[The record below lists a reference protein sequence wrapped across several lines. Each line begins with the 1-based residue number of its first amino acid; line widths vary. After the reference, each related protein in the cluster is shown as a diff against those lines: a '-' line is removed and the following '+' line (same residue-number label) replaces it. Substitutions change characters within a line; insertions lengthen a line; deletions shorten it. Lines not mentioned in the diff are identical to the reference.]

1 MKNRH
6 FFVLL
11 HRFRVDFI
19 NQHKMYMKMMTTFAA
34 IGLLV
39 LASCSKSKDLY
50 DPNISSGD
58 KPEPEIKV
66 EANTFDFSTTQ
77 SVNLAVDYSA
87 CNAGAVWFSIYADYP
102 LSDDPDP
109 VLKNDLQPVFEAFT
123 NTSGIFNETITL
135 PAYAEHL
142 YVYTGNFFVKDQLL
156 ECDVLSGSAKVTAQ
170 SSAAATRGA
179 FARTRGEDGTQTN
192 SLETLYQLSYIVDW
206 RTGDKTDT
214 RIYKDW
220 HTPLGTWDAN
230 SGRPSY
236 LMTSSD
242 ESYSKMA
249 FTEAEM
255 KSIKQTIGNTLVN
268 KGHCPMKYRQ
278 AYDLALTEASE
289 VAVTLVGG
297 NTCWN
302 STMGYYYYPEGQT
315 PTKPEDLNIIM
326 LFPNTQDGMSDFI
339 AKRSGSGDKY
349 NGNIALHPGDMV
361 QLMYYPNIAS
371 GDYSGATKIFPKGTR
386 IGFILKSN
394 GWGMQKTV
402 GDKKYHNSYLGE
414 RKDAPTVSRQYNAWA
429 SSTDGLSYS
438 TDDAEQNNADKGTYG
453 IPNPT
458 GQARTAKFAY
468 QNAEGKQYAIVSFED
483 ACNDDDFDDFILAL
497 KPVGVFEPLPTPE
510 EKETKTTGV
519 YAFEDL
525 WPAKGDY
532 DMNDAVVDFEQVWTS
547 KTPDVNIESKIYKE
561 AVKLTTYQ
569 NYVTLKSGLAVTID
583 NKVNPTSVK
592 MKTIKGADVKE
603 ANFEKDG
610 NTYLLTDNITG
621 TLGTQFIIEFEYSGG
636 ITESQKSTVKPFIY
650 RNEGD
655 GRWEVHIPFEAPT
668 SKMITS
674 YFGTE
679 DDLSD
684 PSKGIYYVREG
695 NYPFAFFL
703 SGTTIEPFKNTI
715 LLRDNEKKPIDE
727 LYPKFREW
735 STSKGQE

>member
-1 MKNRH
+1 MKR
-6 FFVLL
+6 
-11 HRFRVDFI
+11 
-19 NQHKMYMKMMTTFAA
+19 MTTFAA

-39 LASCSKSKDLY
+39 LVSCSKSKDLY

-135 PAYAEHL
+135 PAYAKHL
-142 YVYTGNFFVKDQLL
+142 YVYTGNFFVNDQLL

-170 SSAAATRGA
+170 SATAATRGA

-192 SLETLYQLSYIVDW
+192 SLATLYQLSYLVDW

-220 HTPLGTWDAN
+220 YTPLGTWDAN

-236 LMTSSD
+236 LMKSSD

-255 KSIKQTIGNTLVN
+255 KCIKQTIGNVLKNRST
-268 KGHCPMKYRQ
+268 CPMEYRQ

-289 VAVTLVGG
+289 VAVTVVGG

-326 LFPNTQDGMSDFI
+326 LFPNTQDGQSSFI
-339 AKRSGSGDKY
+339 KSKGNNY
-349 NGNIALHPGDMV
+349 NGNIALTPGDMV

-394 GWGMQKTV
+394 GWGMQNTV
-402 GDKKYHNSYLGE
+402 GDKKYYNSYLGE

-429 SSTDGLSYS
+429 ASTDGLSYS
-438 TDDAEQNNADKGTYG
+438 TDDRDQNKADNGTYAK
-453 IPNPT
+453 PNPE

-483 ACNDDDFDDFILAL
+483 ACNDDDFDDVILAL
-497 KPVGVFEPLPTPE
+497 KPVGVFEKLPTPE

-532 DMNDAVVDFEQVWTS
+532 DMNDAVVDFEQVWTW
-547 KTPDVNIESKIYKE
+547 KTPDVKTTESKIYKE
-561 AVKLTTYQ
+561 VVKLTTYQ
-569 NYVTLKSGLAVTID
+569 NYVTLKSGLAVTIE
-583 NKVNPTSVK
+583 NKGNPTSVK
-592 MKTIKGADVKE
+592 MKTIKGSDVKE
-603 ANFEKDG
+603 VNFEKDDK
-610 NTYLLTDNITG
+610 TYLLTDNIKE
-621 TLGTQFIIEFEYSGG
+621 TLGTQFIIEFEYSDG
-636 ITESQKSTVKPFIY
+636 ITNNQKSTVKPFIY

-655 GRWEVHIPFEAPT
+655 GRWEVHIPREAPT

-684 PSKGIYYVREG
+684 PSNGIYYVREANL

-703 SGTTIEPFKNTI
+703 SGTTIEPFKKTI
-715 LLRDNEKKPIDE
+715 LVRDNEKKPIDE
-727 LYPKFREW
+727 LYPGFLEW
-735 STSKGQE
+735 STSNGSKNPGWYK

>member
-1 MKNRH
+1 MKTMKL
-6 FFVLL
+6 FSLL
-11 HRFRVDFI
+11 F
-19 NQHKMYMKMMTTFAA
+19 MTAMM
-34 IGLLV
+34 IWG
-39 LASCSKSKDLY
+39 CSKTDMY
-50 DPNISSGD
+50 QDNNQN
-58 KPEPEIKV
+58 PEPEPTPVKP
-66 EANTFDFSTTQ
+66 EANLFDFSTTQ
-77 SVNLAVDYSA
+77 SINLAIDYSVYK
-87 CNAGAVWFSIYADYP
+87 AGAVWFSIYAEYP
-102 LSDDPDP
+102 LSDDTDP
-109 VLKNDLQPVFEAFT
+109 VLRNDLQPVFEAFT
-123 NTSGIFNETITL
+123 NTSGIFNETVTL

-156 ECDVLSGSAKVTAQ
+156 ECDVLNGSAKVTAQ
-170 SSAAATRGA
+170 SSPAATRG
-179 FARTRGEDGTQTN
+179 FIARTRGEDGIQTN
-192 SLETLYQLSYIVDW
+192 SLGTLYQLSYIVDW
-206 RTGDKTDT
+206 KTGDKTDT

-255 KSIKQTIGNTLVN
+255 KSIKQTISNTLIAR
-268 KGHCPMKYRQ
+268 KQCPMKYRQ

-302 STMGYYYYPEGQT
+302 STMGYYYYAEGQT
-315 PTKPEDLNIIM
+315 PTKPENLNIIM
-326 LFPNTQDGMSDFI
+326 LFPNTQDGQSSFI
-339 AKRSGSGDKY
+339 KDRGNNY
-349 NGNIALHPGDMV
+349 NGNIALSPGDMV

-371 GDYSGATKIFPKGTR
+371 GDYSNATKIFPKGTR

-402 GDKKYHNSYLGE
+402 GDKKYYNSYLGE

-429 SSTDGLSYS
+429 ASTDGLSYS
-438 TDDAEQNNADKGTYG
+438 TDDSQQNKADNGTYAK
-453 IPNPT
+453 PNPE

-468 QNAEGKQYAIVSFED
+468 ENAQGKQYAIVSFED
-483 ACNDDDFDDFILAL
+483 ACNDDDFDDVILAL
-497 KPVGVFEPLPTPE
+497 KPVGVFEKLPTPE

-532 DMNDAVVDFEQVWTS
+532 DMNDAVVDFEQVLTW
-547 KTPDVNIESKIYKE
+547 KTPDVKTTEPKIYKE

-569 NYVTLKSGLAVTID
+569 NYVTLKSGLAVTIE
-583 NKVNPTSVK
+583 NKENPTSVK

-603 ANFEKDG
+603 VNFEKDDK
-610 NTYLLTDNITG
+610 TYLLTDNITG
-621 TLGTQFIIEFEYSGG
+621 TLGTQFIIEFEYSSG

-655 GRWEVHIPFEAPT
+655 GRWEVHIPREAPT

-695 NYPFAFFL
+695 YYPFAFFL

-715 LLRDNEKKPIDE
+715 LLRDNETKPIDE
-727 LYPKFREW
+727 LYPKFRDW
-735 STSKGQE
+735 STSKGSKNSDWYK

>member
-1 MKNRH
+1 
-6 FFVLL
+6 
-11 HRFRVDFI
+11 
-19 NQHKMYMKMMTTFAA
+19 MTTFAA

-135 PAYAEHL
+135 PAYAKHL
-142 YVYTGNFFVKDQLL
+142 YVYTGNFFVNDQLL

-170 SSAAATRGA
+170 SSAAATRGFIA
-179 FARTRGEDGTQTN
+179 KTRGEDGTQTN

-206 RTGDKTDT
+206 KTGNKTDT
-214 RIYKDW
+214 KIYKDW
-220 HTPLGTWDAN
+220 YTPLGTWDAN

-255 KSIKQTIGNTLVN
+255 KGIKQTIGNTLVN

-289 VAVTLVGG
+289 VAVTVVGG

-302 STMGYYYYPEGQT
+302 STMGYYYYAEGQT
-315 PTKPEDLNIIM
+315 PKNPEDLNIIM
-326 LFPNTQDGMSDFI
+326 LFPNTQDGLSSFL
-339 AKRSGSGDKY
+339 KGKGNNY
-349 NGNIALHPGDMV
+349 YGNIALNPGDMV

-371 GDYSGATKIFPKGTR
+371 GDDSGATKIFPKGTR

-394 GWGMQKTV
+394 GWGMQKPV
-402 GDKKYHNSYLGE
+402 GNKKYHNIYLGDL
-414 RKDAPTVSRQYNAWA
+414 KGTKISRQYNAWA

-438 TDDAEQNNADKGTYG
+438 TDDTEQNNADKGTYG

-483 ACNDDDFDDFILAL
+483 ACNDDDFDDVILAL
-497 KPVGVFEPLPTPE
+497 KPVGVFENLPTPDE
-510 EKETKTTGV
+510 QESKTTGV

-532 DMNDAVVDFEQVWTS
+532 DMNDAVVDFEQVLTW
-547 KTPDVNIESKIYKE
+547 KTPDVKTTEPKIYKE

-583 NKVNPTSVK
+583 NKEAPTSVK
-592 MKTIKGADVKE
+592 MKTIKGSDVKE
-603 ANFEKDG
+603 VNFEKDG
-610 NTYLLTDNITG
+610 NTYLLTNDITG
-621 TLGTQFIIEFEYSGG
+621 TLLTQFIIEFEYSDG

-650 RNEGD
+650 RNKDG

-674 YFGTE
+674 LFGTK
-679 DDLSD
+679 DDKSVPNENKFYVSD
-684 PSKGIYYVREG
+684 S

-715 LLRDNEKKPIDE
+715 LLRDNETKPIDE

-735 STSKGQE
+735 STSKGSKNSDWYK

>member
-1 MKNRH
+1 
-6 FFVLL
+6 
-11 HRFRVDFI
+11 
-19 NQHKMYMKMMTTFAA
+19 MYMKRMTTFAA

-170 SSAAATRGA
+170 SSAAATRGFIA
-179 FARTRGEDGTQTN
+179 KTRGEDGTQTQ
-192 SLETLYQLSYIVDW
+192 SLETLYQLSYLVEW
-206 RTGDKTDT
+206 RTGNKTDT
-214 RIYKDW
+214 KIYKDW
-220 HTPLGTWDAN
+220 HTRLGTWDAN
-230 SGRPSY
+230 TGRPSY

-242 ESYSKMA
+242 ANYSKMA

-255 KSIKQTIGNTLVN
+255 NGIKQTIGNTLVN

-289 VAVTLVGG
+289 VAVTVVGG

-339 AKRSGSGDKY
+339 AKQSGSGDKY
-349 NGNIALHPGDMV
+349 NGNVALQPGDMV
-361 QLMYYPNIAS
+361 QLKYYPNIAS
-371 GDYSGATKIFPKGTR
+371 GDYSGETKIFPKGTR

-394 GWGMQKTV
+394 GWGMQKPV
-402 GDKKYHNSYLGE
+402 GNKKYHNIYLGGLSGT
-414 RKDAPTVSRQYNAWA
+414 KISRQYNAWA

-438 TDDAEQNNADKGTYG
+438 TDDAEQNDADKGTYG

-532 DMNDAVVDFEQVWTS
+532 DMNDAVVDFEQVLTS
-547 KTPDVNIESKIYKE
+547 KTPDVNTTESKIYKE

-583 NKVNPTSVK
+583 NKVTPTSVK

-603 ANFEKDG
+603 VSFDFEKDD
-610 NTYLLTDNITG
+610 NTYLLTNDITG
-621 TLGTQFIIEFEYSGG
+621 TLGTQFVIEFEYSGG
-636 ITESQKSTVKPFIY
+636 ITNNQKSKVKPFIY
-650 RNEGD
+650 RNED
-655 GRWEVHIPFEAPT
+655 GGRREVHIPFEAPT

-684 PSKGIYYVREG
+684 STKGIYYVREG
-695 NYPFAFFL
+695 YYPFAFFL

-715 LLRDNEKKPIDE
+715 LLRDNEKKPINV
-727 LYPKFREW
+727 LYPGFLEW
-735 STSKGQE
+735 STSNGKNNKNWYK

>member
-1 MKNRH
+1 
-6 FFVLL
+6 
-11 HRFRVDFI
+11 
-19 NQHKMYMKMMTTFAA
+19 MTTFAA

-58 KPEPEIKV
+58 KPETEIKV
-66 EANTFDFSTTQ
+66 EANTFDFSTIQ

-123 NTSGIFNETITL
+123 NTSGIFNETVTL
-135 PAYAEHL
+135 PAYAKHL

-179 FARTRGEDGTQTN
+179 FARTRGEDGTQTM

-220 HTPLGTWDAN
+220 YTPLGSWDAN

-242 ESYSKMA
+242 DSYSKMK
-249 FTEAEM
+249 FTDAEM
-255 KSIKQTIGNTLVN
+255 KGIKQTISNTLVN

-302 STMGYYYYPEGQT
+302 STMGYYYYAEGQT
-315 PTKPEDLNIIM
+315 PTNPEDLNIIM
-326 LFPNTQDGMSDFI
+326 LFPNTQDGQSSFM
-339 AKRSGSGDKY
+339 RSKGNNY
-349 NGNIALHPGDMV
+349 YGNIALNPGDMV
-361 QLMYYPNIAS
+361 QLKYYPNIAS
-371 GDYSGATKIFPKGTR
+371 GDYSGATTIFPKGTR

-414 RKDAPTVSRQYNAWA
+414 IRNATVSRQYNAWA
-429 SSTDGLSYS
+429 ASTDGLSYS
-438 TDDAEQNNADKGTYG
+438 TDDPEQNRVDNGTYSK
-453 IPNPT
+453 PNPT

-468 QNAEGKQYAIVSFED
+468 ENAQGKQYAIVSFED
-483 ACNDDDFDDFILAL
+483 ACNDDDFDDVILAL
-497 KPVGVFEPLPTPE
+497 KPVGVFENLPTPD

-532 DMNDAVVDFEQVWTS
+532 DMNDAVVDFEQVWTW
-547 KTPDVNIESKIYKE
+547 KTPDVNTTESKIYKE

-583 NKVNPTSVK
+583 NKVTPTSVK
-592 MKTIKGADVKE
+592 MKTIKGSDVKE

-610 NTYLLTDNITG
+610 NTYLLTGDITG
-621 TLGTQFIIEFEYSGG
+621 TLGTQFVIEFEYSGG
-636 ITESQKSTVKPFIY
+636 ITNNQKSTVKPFIY
-650 RNEGD
+650 RNEDG

-679 DDLSD
+679 DDKSV
-684 PSKGIYYVREG
+684 PSENKFYVREG

-735 STSKGQE
+735 STSKGSKNTDWYK

>member
-1 MKNRH
+1 
-6 FFVLL
+6 
-11 HRFRVDFI
+11 
-19 NQHKMYMKMMTTFAA
+19 MTTFAA

-135 PAYAEHL
+135 PAYAKHL
-142 YVYTGNFFVKDQLL
+142 YVYTGNFFVNDQLL

-170 SSAAATRGA
+170 SSAAATRGFIA
-179 FARTRGEDGTQTN
+179 KTRGEDGTQTN

-206 RTGDKTDT
+206 KTGDKTDT
-214 RIYKDW
+214 KIYKDW
-220 HTPLGTWDAN
+220 YTPLGTWDAN

-236 LMTSSD
+236 LMTSND

-255 KSIKQTIGNTLVN
+255 KGIKQTIGNTLVN

-289 VAVTLVGG
+289 VAVTVVGG

-302 STMGYYYYPEGQT
+302 STMGYYYYAEGQT
-315 PTKPEDLNIIM
+315 PKNPEDLNIIM
-326 LFPNTQDGMSDFI
+326 LFPNTQDGLSSFL
-339 AKRSGSGDKY
+339 KGKGNNY
-349 NGNIALHPGDMV
+349 YGNIALNPGDMV

-371 GDYSGATKIFPKGTR
+371 GDDSGATKIFPKGTR

-402 GDKKYHNSYLGE
+402 GDKKYYNSYLGE

-429 SSTDGLSYS
+429 ASTDGLSFS
-438 TDDAEQNNADKGTYG
+438 TDDSQQNKADNGTYAK
-453 IPNPT
+453 PNPE

-468 QNAEGKQYAIVSFED
+468 ENAQGKQYAIVSFED

-497 KPVGVFEPLPTPE
+497 KPVGVFENLPTPDE
-510 EKETKTTGV
+510 QESKTTGV

-532 DMNDAVVDFEQVWTS
+532 DMNDAVVDFEQVLTW
-547 KTPDVNIESKIYKE
+547 KTPDVKTTEPKIYKE

-583 NKVNPTSVK
+583 NKEAPTSVK
-592 MKTIKGADVKE
+592 MKTIKGSDVKE
-603 ANFEKDG
+603 VNFEKDG
-610 NTYLLTDNITG
+610 NTYLLTNDITG
-621 TLGTQFIIEFEYSGG
+621 TLLTQFIIEFEYSDG

-650 RNEGD
+650 RNKDG

-674 YFGTE
+674 LFGTK
-679 DDLSD
+679 DDKSVPNENKFYVSD
-684 PSKGIYYVREG
+684 S

-715 LLRDNEKKPIDE
+715 LLRDNETKPIDE

-735 STSKGQE
+735 STSKGSKNSDWYK

>member
-1 MKNRH
+1 MRTMKS
-6 FFVLL
+6 FSLL
-11 HRFRVDFI
+11 F
-19 NQHKMYMKMMTTFAA
+19 MTAMM
-34 IGLLV
+34 IWG
-39 LASCSKSKDLY
+39 CSKTDLY
-50 DPNISSGD
+50 QGNNQDPD
-58 KPEPEIKV
+58 PEPTPVKPE
-66 EANTFDFSTTQ
+66 ANLFDFSTTQ
-77 SVNLAVDYSA
+77 SINLGVDYSA
-87 CNAGAVWFSIYADYP
+87 CQAGAVWFSIYAEYP
-102 LSDDPDP
+102 LSDDTDP
-109 VLKNDLQPVFEAFT
+109 VLKNDIQPVFEAFT
-123 NTSGIFNETITL
+123 NTSGIFNEIVTL

-170 SSAAATRGA
+170 SATAATRGA
-179 FARTRGEDGTQTN
+179 FARTRGEDGTQTW

-206 RTGDKTDT
+206 KTGDKTDT
-214 RIYKDW
+214 KIYKDW
-220 HTPLGTWDAN
+220 YTPLGTWDAN

-255 KSIKQTIGNTLVN
+255 KGIKQTIGNTLVN

-289 VAVTLVGG
+289 VAVTVVGG

-315 PTKPEDLNIIM
+315 PTNPMDLNIIM
-326 LFPNTQDGMSDFI
+326 LFPNTQDGQSSFL
-339 AKRSGSGDKY
+339 KGKGNNY
-349 NGNIALHPGDMV
+349 YGNIALNPGDMV
-361 QLMYYPNIAS
+361 QLKYYPNIAS

-402 GDKKYHNSYLGE
+402 GDKKYYNSYLGE

-438 TDDAEQNNADKGTYG
+438 TDDREQNKADNGTYAK
-453 IPNPT
+453 PNPE

-497 KPVGVFEPLPTPE
+497 KPVGVFENLPNPE

-532 DMNDAVVDFEQVWTS
+532 DMNDAVVDFEQVWNW
-547 KTPDVNIESKIYKE
+547 KTPDVNTTESKIYKE
-561 AVKLTTYQ
+561 SVKLTTYQ

-583 NKVNPTSVK
+583 NKVDPTSVK

-603 ANFEKDG
+603 ASFEKDG
-610 NTYLLTDNITG
+610 NTYLLTNDITG

-679 DDLSD
+679 DDKSV
-684 PSKGIYYVREG
+684 PKENKFYVREG

-703 SGTTIEPFKNTI
+703 SGTTIEPFKKTI
-715 LLRDNEKKPIDE
+715 LVRDNEKKPIKD
-727 LYPKFREW
+727 LYPGFLEW
-735 STSKGQE
+735 STSGGKNNKDWYK

>member
-1 MKNRH
+1 
-6 FFVLL
+6 
-11 HRFRVDFI
+11 
-19 NQHKMYMKMMTTFAA
+19 MTTFAA

-170 SSAAATRGA
+170 SATAATRGA

-192 SLETLYQLSYIVDW
+192 SLATLYQLSYLVDW
-206 RTGDKTDT
+206 KTGDKTNT
-214 RIYKDW
+214 QIYKDW
-220 HTPLGTWDAN
+220 YTPLGTWDAN
-230 SGRPSY
+230 TGRPSY
-236 LMTSSD
+236 LMKSSD

-255 KSIKQTIGNTLVN
+255 KSIKQTISNTLIA
-268 KGHCPMKYRQ
+268 KKQCPMKYRQ

-302 STMGYYYYPEGQT
+302 STMGYYYYTEGQT
-315 PTKPEDLNIIM
+315 PTDPMDLNIIM
-326 LFPNTQDGMSDFI
+326 LFPNTQDGQSSFI
-339 AKRSGSGDKY
+339 TSR
-349 NGNIALHPGDMV
+349 GNNYYGNVALSPGDMV

-371 GDYSGATKIFPKGTR
+371 GDYSNATKIFPKGTR

-402 GDKKYHNSYLGE
+402 GDKKYYNSYLGE

-429 SSTDGLSYS
+429 ASTDGLSYS
-438 TDDAEQNNADKGTYG
+438 TDDSDQNKADNGTYAK
-453 IPNPT
+453 PNPE

-468 QNAEGKQYAIVSFED
+468 ENAQGKQYAIVSFED
-483 ACNDDDFDDFILAL
+483 ACNDDDFDDVILAL
-497 KPVGVFEPLPTPE
+497 KPVGVFDNLPTPD

-532 DMNDAVVDFEQVWTS
+532 DMNDAVVDFEQVLTW
-547 KTPDVNIESKIYKE
+547 KTPDVNTTESKIHKE

-603 ANFEKDG
+603 VNFEKDG
-610 NTYLLTDNITG
+610 NNTYLLTDNITK
-621 TLGTQFIIEFEYSGG
+621 TLGTQFIIEFEYSNG
-636 ITESQKSTVKPFIY
+636 ITNNQKSTVKPFIY

-674 YFGTE
+674 YFRTE

-684 PSKGIYYVREG
+684 PSNGIYYVREG
-695 NYPFAFFL
+695 YYPFAFFL

-715 LLRDNEKKPIDE
+715 LLRDNEKKPINE
-727 LYPKFREW
+727 LYRDFLEW
-735 STSKGQE
+735 STSNGSKKSGWYK